1 MDPSNIDKEKL
12 LEDKKNIVDHD
23 SAEEEDEEDL
33 EDEDYES
40 NYKDD
45 ILRPAS
51 TRSKIV
57 VNLIEPNKKNDSSK
71 RQPFGPNDQVKYEL
85 DKYDKVRMQLLLP
98 DQALYKA
105 YKKTIDKLEEEIN
118 LQPRK
123 RKMPCWYLAPAELIV
138 WLLMIIVIYIFFLV
152 IQLALFNL
160 VIVGIIIVF
169 TTKFWQFLQAFKD
182 KFQFT
187 YKTKDFL
194 QFIGQQNVTVYNEL
208 DIPIEIQSDR
218 EGCWLEFM
226 LKDDEM
232 MFEQEIAKRRQ
243 QIFNDQDNAA
253 IEEMKKIL
261 NDYSKE
267 KDKEE

>member
-1 MDPSNIDKEKL
+1 MLD
-12 LEDKKNIVDHD
+12 DKKNVVEPD
-23 SAEEEDEEDL
+23 SAEEEEEEDL

-57 VNLIEPNKKNDSSK
+57 VNLIEPNKGKEFSMK
-71 RQPFGPNDQVKYEL
+71 RMPFGPKDKVKYEL

-105 YKKTIDKLEEEIN
+105 YKKTIDKMEEEIN

-123 RKMPCWYLAPAELIV
+123 RKMPCWYLFPAETLV
-138 WLLMIIVIYIFFLV
+138 WVLMIIVIYIFFLV

-160 VIVGIIIVF
+160 VIVGIIVVF
-169 TTKFWQFLQAFKD
+169 TTKFWQFLQAFKE
-182 KFQFT
+182 KGQFN

-194 QFIGQQNVTVYNEL
+194 LFIHQQNVTVYNEL
-208 DIPIEIQSDR
+208 DIPIEI
-218 EGCWLEFM
+218 
-226 LKDDEM
+226 
-232 MFEQEIAKRRQ
+232 
-243 QIFNDQDNAA
+243 
-253 IEEMKKIL
+253 
-261 NDYSKE
+261 
-267 KDKEE
+267 